1 MPVRIDGAMPAAGA
15 MIRLPDW
22 RPSTRSGTYC
32 NRRESGHDPGR
43 QPCWSGEVIKSYL
56 INMQRSGDRLQAMSA
71 RFDALGL
78 PFERIAAI
86 DGATLTDEQIADFVR
101 ERPLEGSGDA
111 FSTGPRKWTASNI
124 GCFLSHQAAWRIAAD
139 SDDAYTA
146 IFEDDMHLSDALPA
160 LLGSTDWLPGG
171 RSIVRLEP
179 SYNRIKLD
187 AKVADVAG
195 RQLRLVRPSTY
206 QHCWPVCAGA
216 LIISRDAAR
225 LLLAAKARWHTMAD
239 IFLFGWNESPVA
251 HQLSTYQLSPAACIQ
266 DKFFHAAAENIVFTS
281 TIDAPLTRAQKQRS
295 THWKA
300 KATALLRVA
309 QGYRK
314 VVFAP

>member
-1 MPVRIDGAMPAAGA
+1 M
-15 MIRLPDW
+15 
-22 RPSTRSGTYC
+22 
-32 NRRESGHDPGR
+32 
-43 QPCWSGEVIKSYL
+43 IKSYL
-56 INMQRSGDRLQAMSA
+56 INMQRSADRLQAMSA
-71 RFDALGL
+71 RFHALGMS
-78 PFERIAAI
+78 FERIAAV
-86 DGATLTDEQIADFVR
+86 DGATLTAEQIADFVR
-101 ERPLEGSGDA
+101 ERPLEASGDV

-139 SDDAYTA
+139 SADAYTA
-146 IFEDDMHLSDALPA
+146 IFEDDMHLSDTLPA
-160 LLGSTDWLPGG
+160 LLSSTDWLPGG
-171 RSIVRLEP
+171 NSIVRLEP
-179 SYNRIKLD
+179 SYNRVKLD
-187 AKVADVAG
+187 AKVADIAG

-225 LLLAAKARWHTMAD
+225 LLLAAQARWHTMAD

-266 DKFFHAAAENIVFTS
+266 DKFFHTKAENIVFTS
-281 TIDAPLTRAQKQRS
+281 TIDVPLTQAQKQRS
-295 THWKA
+295 THLQA
-300 KATALLRVA
+300 KATALLRLA

>member
-1 MPVRIDGAMPAAGA
+1 M
-15 MIRLPDW
+15 
-22 RPSTRSGTYC
+22 
-32 NRRESGHDPGR
+32 
-43 QPCWSGEVIKSYL
+43 QPCWSGVVIKSYL
-56 INMQRSGDRLQAMSA
+56 INMQRSSDRLQAMSA
-71 RFDALGL
+71 RFDMLGL
-78 PFERIAAI
+78 PFERIAAV
-86 DGATLTDEQIADFVR
+86 DGATLTAEQIADFIR

-111 FSTGPRKWTASNI
+111 FSTGPRTWTASNI

-139 SDDAYTA
+139 SADAYTA
-146 IFEDDMHLSDALPA
+146 IFEDDMHLSDALPT
-160 LLGSTDWLPGG
+160 LLRSTHWLPGG
-171 RSIVRLEP
+171 NSIVRLEP

-225 LLLAAKARWHTMAD
+225 LLLAAQARWHTMAD

-266 DKFFHAAAENIVFTS
+266 DKFFHTAAEDIVFTS
-281 TIDAPLTRAQKQRS
+281 TIDAPLTHAQKQRS

>member
-1 MPVRIDGAMPAAGA
+1 M
-15 MIRLPDW
+15 
-22 RPSTRSGTYC
+22 
-32 NRRESGHDPGR
+32 
-43 QPCWSGEVIKSYL
+43 IKSYL

-71 RFDALGL
+71 RLDALGL
-78 PFERIAAI
+78 PFERIAAV

-160 LLGSTDWLPGG
+160 LLRSTDWLPGG
-171 RSIVRLEP
+171 NSIVRLEP

-195 RQLRLVRPSTY
+195 RHLRLVRPSRY

-239 IFLFGWNESPVA
+239 IFCSGGASRQWRTSCPPINSRRLRASRTSSST
-251 HQLSTYQLSPAACIQ
+251 QLRKTSYLPA
-266 DKFFHAAAENIVFTS
+266 
-281 TIDAPLTRAQKQRS
+281 RS
-295 THWKA
+295 M
-300 KATALLRVA
+300 R
-309 QGYRK
+309 R
-314 VVFAP
+314 

>member
-1 MPVRIDGAMPAAGA
+1 M
-15 MIRLPDW
+15 
-22 RPSTRSGTYC
+22 
-32 NRRESGHDPGR
+32 
-43 QPCWSGEVIKSYL
+43 IKSYL
-56 INMQRSGDRLQAMSA
+56 INMQRSSDRLQAMSA
-71 RFDALGL
+71 RFQALGM
-78 PFERIAAI
+78 PFERIPAF
-86 DGATLTDEQIADFVR
+86 DGATLTPEQIADFVR
-101 ERPLEGSGDA
+101 ERPLEGSGDG

-160 LLGSTDWLPGG
+160 LLRSTEWLPAGN
-171 RSIVRLEP
+171 SIVRLEP

-187 AKVADVAG
+187 SKVADIGG

-225 LLLAAKARWHTMAD
+225 LLLAAEARWHTMAD

-251 HQLSTYQLSPAACIQ
+251 QQLSTYQLSPAACIQ
-266 DKFFHAAAENIVFTS
+266 DKFFHNAPEQIVFTS
-281 TIDAPLTRAQKQRS
+281 TIDAPLTQAQKQRS
-295 THWKA
+295 AHWKA

>member
-1 MPVRIDGAMPAAGA
+1 MPSAPARASG
-15 MIRLPDW
+15 R
-22 RPSTRSGTYC
+22 RPT
-32 NRRESGHDPGR
+32 
-43 QPCWSGEVIKSYL
+43 
-56 INMQRSGDRLQAMSA
+56 SA
-71 RFDALGL
+71 
-78 PFERIAAI
+78 
-86 DGATLTDEQIADFVR
+86 
-101 ERPLEGSGDA
+101 A
-111 FSTGPRKWTASNI
+111 F
-124 GCFLSHQAAWRIAAD
+124 SHQAAWRIAAD

-251 HQLSTYQLSPAACIQ
+251 HQLSTYQLSPAACIRTNSSMQ
-266 DKFFHAAAENIVFTS
+266 LRKTS
-281 TIDAPLTRAQKQRS
+281 YLPAPSMRR
-295 THWKA
+295 
-300 KATALLRVA
+300 
-309 QGYRK
+309 
-314 VVFAP
+314 

>member
-1 MPVRIDGAMPAAGA
+1 MR
-15 MIRLPDW
+15 
-22 RPSTRSGTYC
+22 C
-32 NRRESGHDPGR
+32 RRCCAVP
-43 QPCWSGEVIKSYL
+43 
-56 INMQRSGDRLQAMSA
+56 
-71 RFDALGL
+71 
-78 PFERIAAI
+78 
-86 DGATLTDEQIADFVR
+86 
-101 ERPLEGSGDA
+101 
-111 FSTGPRKWTASNI
+111 I
-124 GCFLSHQAAWRIAAD
+124 GYRV
-139 SDDAYTA
+139 
-146 IFEDDMHLSDALPA
+146 
-160 LLGSTDWLPGG
+160 GN
-171 RSIVRLEP
+171 SIVRLEP

-225 LLLAAKARWHTMAD
+225 LLLAAQARWHTMTD

-266 DKFFHAAAENIVFTS
+266 DKFFHTAAEDIVFTS
-281 TIDAPLTRAQKQRS
+281 TIDAPLTHAQKQRS

>member
-1 MPVRIDGAMPAAGA
+1 M
-15 MIRLPDW
+15 
-22 RPSTRSGTYC
+22 
-32 NRRESGHDPGR
+32 
-43 QPCWSGEVIKSYL
+43 IKSYL

-71 RFDALGL
+71 RFQALGIA
-78 PFERIAAI
+78 FERLPAV
-86 DGATLTDEQIADFVR
+86 DGATLTPEQIAAFVR
-101 ERPLEGSGDA
+101 ERPLENSGDA

-124 GCFLSHQAAWRIAAD
+124 GCFLSHQAAWRIAAE

-160 LLGSTDWLPGG
+160 LLRSTDWLPPG
-171 RSIVRLEP
+171 SSVVRLEP

-187 AKVADVAG
+187 AKVADIAG

-216 LIISRDAAR
+216 LIISREAAR
-225 LLLAAKARWHTMAD
+225 LLLAADARWHTMAD

-251 HQLSTYQLSPAACIQ
+251 QQLSTYQLAPAACIQ
-266 DKFFHAAAENIVFTS
+266 DKFFHAAPEQIVFTS
-281 TIDAPLTRAQKQRS
+281 TIDVPLTRAQKQRS
-295 THWKA
+295 AHWKA
-300 KATALLRVA
+300 KATTLLRVA